1 MLESYKQIICMC
13 NTLDMSYISVIEITQ
28 GHYERLHMVF
38 DVANW
43 WYVKPQYNVTLL
55 YCRFLIAPKSTLYR
69 GGTVF

>member
-1 MLESYKQIICMC
+1 MC

-55 YCRFLIAPKSTLYR
+55 
-69 GGTVF
+69 